1 MSDYINQSLDQA
13 KFNLIQSQA
22 DSAMSRARMAHHK
35 EPDQPAVPGS
45 EAALQNE
52 KTEEAAKGFDAVFFR
67 MLIKEMRKTVEKTGL
82 MGENSSSMKM
92 YEDLLDEKLA
102 ESMADKHGIGVGD
115 MVRDH
120 LKEQQAT
127 TFDAYSEEVQ
137 KHMKEQ
143 AEKIDKLK
151 IEALKIED

>member
-1 MSDYINQSLDQA
+1 MSDFINQSLDQA
-13 KFNLIQSQA
+13 KFNLLQSQA
-22 DSAMSRARMAHHK
+22 DSAMSRARRTYQE

-67 MLIKEMRKTVEKTGL
+67 MLIKEMRKTVQKTDL
-82 MGENSSSMKM
+82 MGENSSAMKM
-92 YEDLLDEKLA
+92 YEDMLDEKLA
-102 ESMADKHGIGVGD
+102 ESMAEKHGIGVGD

-127 TFDAYSEEVQ
+127 TFDPYSEEVR

-143 AEKIDKLK
+143 AGK
-151 IEALKIED
+151 IEKLRD